1 MKAAIC
7 EDEPAQ
13 AAETARLLQ
22 EWAARH
28 GEPAALSV
36 FPSAEAL
43 RFRWEEEQDWDLLVL
58 DIQMPGENGMDLAR
72 ALRAGGFRGAILFLT
87 AVPDFMA
94 QGYDVEALHYLL
106 KPVEPEKLF
115 ACLDRACRRAGRAY
129 TLLVSD
135 PKGAAVR
142 IDQKEIRFL
151 RVRAH
156 EVEVSASGLYFFSGS
171 LDAAE
176 KELGLRRVCALPP
189 LLYCGA
195 ALCPDARAR
204 PRCVGGR
211 HVPAGQ
217 PPAIPVRACGVR
229 RLLSEWGGAFVKP
242 WAVVLLILAA
252 AAGVCF
258 WCLPCAAPSPTL
270 STGAF
275 RAIKTTFCKSR
286 PPKSRICTAR
296 RAAGA
301 MTCKTTSRR
310 CRRT

>member
-156 EVEVSASGLYFFSGS
+156 TQRSTVSGLYFFSGS

-176 KELGLRRVCALPP
+176 KELASGAFARCHRSCIAGLRFVQTLERDRVVLEDGTCLPVSRR
-189 LLYCGA
+189 LF
-195 ALCPDARAR
+195 
-204 PRCVGGR
+204 
-211 HVPAGQ
+211 Q
-217 PPAIPVRACGVR
+217 SVRA
-229 RLLSEWGGAFVKP
+229 AFV
-242 WAVVLLILAA
+242 AYYQN
-252 AAGVCF
+252 GEG
-258 WCLPCAAPSPTL
+258 L
-270 STGAF
+270 S
-275 RAIKTTFCKSR
+275 
-286 PPKSRICTAR
+286 
-296 RAAGA
+296 
-301 MTCKTTSRR
+301 
-310 CRRT
+310 